1 MVAEPFS
8 FVATIQA
15 IAVAATL
22 QVVVFLLTPRPKQ
35 PKPPEARD
43 FEAPTAE
50 AGRPIPV
57 VFGTITVT
65 GTNYLWYGEKETV
78 RRELKV

>member
-1 MVAEPFS
+1 MAEPFS
-8 FVATIQA
+8 IIATIKA
-15 IAVAATL
+15 IAIAAAL
-22 QVVVFLLTPRPKQ
+22 QIAVFLLTPRPKK
-35 PKPPEARD
+35 PTPPEARD

-57 VFGTITVT
+57 VFGTITVK